1 MSFVEDH
8 ADSHLVGLYL
18 RELGK
23 YPLLNA
29 EEEIDLTNRI
39 HAGDDEARSRLILSN
54 LRLVVNIAKR
64 YQNQGLGLMDLIEE
78 GNLGLIRAVEKFDVS
93 RNCRFSTYATW
104 WIRQFINRSVTNQG
118 SIVRLPSHK
127 REYLYRAKQLFN
139 KLAQDKGS
147 DPNPWE
153 LQEALEEELS
163 ESQAQ
168 DIVDLIYSP
177 NIIESLEG
185 DQESSSDHDSR
196 FEDTYAP
203 RPDHE
208 VSLLSRDERLLTYLE
223 RLNDRQRFILEKRF
237 GLDGEDPLR
246 INEIAELLNLTRERV
261 RQLQNEGM
269 QAIREMISQSGEQ
282 ISDFF
287 DNSNG

>member
-29 EEEIDLTNRI
+29 EEEIDLTNRT

-153 LQEALEEELS
+153 LQEALEEDLS

-185 DQESSSDHDSR
+185 DEESSSDHDSR
-196 FEDTYAP
+196 FEDTYSP

-208 VSLLSRDERLLTYLE
+208 VSLLSRDERLQTYLE

-237 GLDGEDPLR
+237 GLGGEDPLG
-246 INEIAELLNLTRERV
+246 INEISEHLSLTRERV

-269 QAIREMISQSGEQ
+269 QAIREMISQSG
-282 ISDFF
+282 
-287 DNSNG
+287 

>member
-29 EEEIDLTNRI
+29 EEEIDLTNKT

-127 REYLYRAKQLFN
+127 REYLYRAKQVFN

-147 DPNPWE
+147 DPHPWE
-153 LQEALEEELS
+153 LQEALEVELS

-168 DIVDLIYSP
+168 DIVDLIFSP

-185 DQESSSDHDSR
+185 DDESSSDHDSR
-196 FEDTYAP
+196 FEDLYTP
-203 RPDHE
+203 RPDYE
-208 VSLLSRDERLLTYLE
+208 VSLLSRDERLQSYIE
-223 RLNDRQRFILEKRF
+223 RLNDRQKFILEKRF
-237 GLDGEDPLR
+237 GLEDGEPMS
-246 INEIAELLNLTRERV
+246 INEISEQLNLTRERI

-269 QAIREMISQSGEQ
+269 QAIREMIAQSGEE

-287 DNSNG
+287 DEN

>member
-29 EEEIDLTNRI
+29 DEEIDLTNRA

-185 DQESSSDHDSR
+185 DEESSSDHDSR
-196 FEDTYAP
+196 FEDTYTP

-208 VSLLSRDERLLTYLE
+208 VSLLSRDERLQTYLE

-237 GLDGEDPLR
+237 GLDGEDPLG
-246 INEIAELLNLTRERV
+246 INEISEHLSLTRERV

-287 DNSNG
+287 DDSNV